1 MTQRFCVRLLRGLG
15 KACAPPGA
23 AADKTEA
30 AAGPTSVGTFS
41 RGRWDTSAPLAWR
54 SPGRRA
60 GVRHRPPQLVRSPAL
75 PAPRPR
81 APSESENILQASV
94 HSTLV

>member
-15 KACAPPGA
+15 KACAPTGA

-30 AAGPTSVGTFS
+30 AAGPTSVGTFG
-41 RGRWDTSAPLAWR
+41 RCRWDASAPFALR

-60 GVRHRPPQLVRSPAL
+60 GVRHRALQLVPCFAST
-75 PAPRPR
+75 
-81 APSESENILQASV
+81 QARF
-94 HSTLV
+94 